1 MEKERRFI
9 THKVEVRSEEEDA
22 KERIVG
28 YAATFNK
35 RSQVMS
41 WFDEEIRPGA
51 FDKVL
56 EDDVRCLQNHDPNY
70 ILGRTLSG
78 TLEISVDE
86 FGLRYNNLPPD
97 TSYAKD
103 LIITM
108 KRGDVDQS
116 SFGFNVRDDGEEWVY
131 DEEKGIYH
139 RVIHEV
145 NRLFDTSPV
154 TYPAYLDTKSMV
166 TRSYDD
172 IVKRFGQSHVNKV
185 MHEHEKRRRE
195 LRFIDL

>member
-185 MHEHEKRRRE
+185 MQEHEKRRRE

>member
-9 THKVEVRSEEEDA
+9 THKVEIREDQLA
-22 KERIVG
+22 QEERIVG
-28 YAATFNK
+28 YAAMFNK
-35 RSQVMS
+35 RSQIMS
-41 WFDEEIRPGA
+41 WFDEEIMPGA

-56 EDDVRCLQNHDPNY
+56 DDDVRCLQNHDPNY
-70 ILGRTLSG
+70 ILGRTRSG

-86 FGLRYNNLPPD
+86 FGLRYSNLPPD

-116 SFGFNVRDDGEEWVY
+116 SFGFNVGDDGDEWVY
-131 DEEKGIYH
+131 DEAKGIYH
-139 RVIHEV
+139 RKIHEV

-166 TRSYDD
+166 TRSYDE
-172 IVKRFGQSHVNKV
+172 IVKRFGKPHVNKV
-185 MHEHEKRRRE
+185 MTEHEKRRRE